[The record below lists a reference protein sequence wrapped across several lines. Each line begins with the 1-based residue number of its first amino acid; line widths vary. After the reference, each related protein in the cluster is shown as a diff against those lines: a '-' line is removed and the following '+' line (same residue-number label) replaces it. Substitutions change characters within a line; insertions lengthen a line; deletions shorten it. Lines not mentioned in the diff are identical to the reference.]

1 MSKLAV
7 GRKWSTERLAGR
19 AFAGK
24 EFLTGVKRKMAQS
37 TTGRRIRKK
46 IPLWRPVTRMSN
58 KYTEDVKTSA
68 RRTSLSFPP
77 YFYWNEK

>member
-46 IPLWRPVTRMSN
+46 YLFGDP
-58 KYTEDVKTSA
+58 
-68 RRTSLSFPP
+68 
-77 YFYWNEK
+77 